1 MIETPMDVL
10 RDFPVR
16 NRKGQKRRFIEAVQS
31 YARHLDYDTRVE
43 SEKMGVRNV
52 VIGDPETARFLITA
66 HYDTPAMLWCPN
78 LIMPCNPFL
87 NAICQIINCIILML
101 PAFAIGGGVWYAT
114 RDAGTAYLAL
124 TGAAVVSVLL
134 MMFGL
139 PNPRNANYNTSG
151 VIALLEIAASMPAN
165 LRSRVCFVLFDREQ
179 VTMAGSRAYQKRHR
193 AALSFQTVAN
203 LNCVGDG
210 DTITFFPSKDLA
222 EDVNLLCLERNCG
235 SKLVK
240 IHRSRRFKCV
250 SDHSGFKR
258 GVGVMALRRGLLGY
272 WIAHTRTIFDKTLEY
287 TNINI
292 LRACLISYIS
302 SHTAE

>member
-10 RDFPVR
+10 RDFPIR
-16 NRKGQKRRFIEAVQS
+16 NRKGQKSRFIEAVQS
-31 YARHLDYDTRVE
+31 YARHLNYETRVE

-78 LIMPCNPFL
+78 LIMPCNRFL
-87 NAICQIINCIILML
+87 NMICQIINCIFLML
-101 PAFAIGGGVWYAT
+101 PALAVGGGVWYTT
-114 RDAGTAYLAL
+114 RDAGTSYLAL
-124 TGAAVVSVLL
+124 TGVAVLSVLL

-165 LRSRVCFVLFDREQ
+165 LRGRVCFVLFDGEQ
-179 VTMAGSRAYQKRHR
+179 VTMAGSGAYQKRHR
-193 AALSFQTVAN
+193 AALNFQTVVN

-210 DTITFFPSKDLA
+210 DTITFFPSEDLT

-235 SKLVK
+235 KKLVK
-240 IHRSRRFKCV
+240 IHRSRQFKCV
-250 SDHSGFKR
+250 SDHSGFCS
-258 GVGVMALRRGLLGY
+258 GVGVMALRCGWLGY
-272 WIAHTRTIFDKTLEY
+272 WIANTRTIFDKTLEY

>member
-16 NRKGQKRRFIEAVQS
+16 SRKRQKSRFIKAAMSYVQ
-31 YARHLDYDTRVE
+31 HLNYKVHVE
-43 SEKMGVRNV
+43 SEKGGIRNV

-78 LIMPCNPFL
+78 LIMPCNLFL
-87 NAICQIINCIILML
+87 NVICQIINCIFLMI
-101 PAFAIGGGVWYAT
+101 PAVAVGGAVWYAT
-114 RDAGTAYLAL
+114 QDAKLAYLAL
-124 TGAAVVSVLL
+124 TGAVVASVLL
-134 MMFGL
+134 MMCGL

-151 VIALLEIAASMPAN
+151 VIALLEIAASMPEN
-165 LRSRVCFVLFDREQ
+165 LRSRVCFVLFDREE
-179 VTMAGSRAYQKRHR
+179 VTMAGSRAYQRRHR
-193 AALSFQTVAN
+193 AALNFQTVAN

-210 DTITFFPSKDLA
+210 DTIMFFPSKAMA

-235 SKLVK
+235 RKQVK
-240 IHRSRRFKCV
+240 IHRDRRFKCV
-250 SDHSGFKR
+250 SDHSGFYR
-258 GVGVMALRRGLLGY
+258 SVGIMALRRSWIGY
-272 WIAHTRTIFDKTLEY
+272 WIANTRTIFDKTLEY

-302 SHTAE
+302 SHSAE